1 MIGFFES
8 INALT
13 VIERRGG
20 FEMKQNDNKYMS
32 SLSEMLM
39 ISFFGFDYEEF
50 DNIERIEKVCCKKAY
65 LDMCRTLKEYNN
77 IHKGQELELLE
88 WENLAW
94 MEQARIEN
102 SKRIN

>member
-1 MIGFFES
+1 M
-8 INALT
+8 
-13 VIERRGG
+13 
-20 FEMKQNDNKYMS
+20 Y
-32 SLSEMLM
+32 
-39 ISFFGFDYEEF
+39 
-50 DNIERIEKVCCKKAY
+50 CKKAY